1 MKKKISYK
9 NSENIK
15 KSLKS
20 INVAMLIVTI
30 VKTIDTMIKLHETP
44 YVKKLS
50 AHFNVKD
57 MTKFEQKYD
66 IRYFGTCLK
75 HNCKF

>member
-1 MKKKISYK
+1 
-9 NSENIK
+9 
-15 KSLKS
+15 
-20 INVAMLIVTI
+20 MLIVTI

-66 IRYFGTCLK
+66 IIYFGTCLK